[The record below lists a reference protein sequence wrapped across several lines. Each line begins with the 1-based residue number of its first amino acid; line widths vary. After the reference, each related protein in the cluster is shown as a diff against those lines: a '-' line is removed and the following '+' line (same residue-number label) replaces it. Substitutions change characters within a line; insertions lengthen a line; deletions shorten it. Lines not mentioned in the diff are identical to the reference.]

1 MTREEKKQAI
11 EDLTVELREVKN
23 LYLTDIAG
31 LNSAETSALRRLC
44 FKSNVKL
51 SVVKNTLLSK
61 AMEAS
66 KRDFG
71 DLKDILKG
79 NTSLMF
85 SQVGNAPAK
94 IIKDFRKKSE
104 KPSLKGAFVEE
115 SIYIGDDQIP
125 ILVSLKS
132 KEEVIGEI
140 ISLLQSPTK
149 KIISSLKSGGG
160 KISGILKTL
169 SNKNQ

>member
-11 EDLTVELREVKN
+11 EDLTVELSEVKN

-85 SQVGNAPAK
+85 SEVGNAPAK
-94 IIKDFRKKSE
+94 IIKDFRKTSE

>member
-11 EDLTVELREVKN
+11 EDLTVELSEVKN

-61 AMEAS
+61 AMDAS

-85 SQVGNAPAK
+85 SEVGNAPAK